1 MSIPASKV
9 ADLSQEFSGPLLQ
22 AGDTHY
28 DEVRQVHNGFVDKRP
43 ALIARC
49 RGVADIVAAVK
60 FARAADIPV
69 AVRGGGHNVSGRA
82 TIEGG
87 LMIDLSLLKGI
98 SVSPGTRRVRA
109 QGGVTWGEFNRETQ
123 VHGLATTGG
132 VVSTTG
138 IGGLTLGGG
147 LGWLL
152 GSQGLAIDNLR
163 AVELVT
169 ADGDVLMVSAEQH
182 PDLFWALRGGG
193 GNFGIAA
200 SLEYNLQPV
209 GPTIHG
215 GAVFHPFSAGED
227 MLRFYR
233 DMTESAPDDLT
244 LFAGFLHAPDGSG
257 NKLGAIVAAYCGPAD
272 GADQV
277 LKPLKSFGPP
287 AMDMLGPIS
296 YCQVNT
302 LFDAALPRGAR
313 NYWKSSFV
321 SGLTDDAIRAL
332 VDTYT
337 SVTSPMSQ
345 LLLEHFHGALTRVA
359 PDATAFPH
367 RQAGYNLVMISQWTA
382 PAEDQRH
389 VAWTRERYA
398 ALQPYARGARYSNYL
413 DHDDTADAAVA
424 AYGGNYTRL
433 QQIKAKYDPDNF
445 FRQNLNVKPAEPS
458 RPGAAAERPAAA
470 GEAGRLAP

>member
-1 MSIPASKV
+1 MSIPASRV
-9 ADLSQEFSGPLLQ
+9 TDLSNIFSGPLLQ
-22 AGDTHY
+22 PGDTQY
-28 DEVRQVHNGFVDKRP
+28 DETRQVHNGFVDKRP

-49 RGVADIVAAVK
+49 RGVADIVAAVN
-60 FARAADIPV
+60 FARANDIPV

-87 LMIDLSLLKGI
+87 MMIDLSLMKGI
-98 SVSPGTRRVRA
+98 MVSPAARRVRA

-123 VHGLATTGG
+123 IHGLATTGG

-147 LGWLL
+147 LGWLI
-152 GSQGLAIDNLR
+152 GTHGLAIDNLR
-163 AVELVT
+163 SVELVT
-169 ADGDVLMVSAEQH
+169 ADGQVRTVSAEEH

-200 SLEYNLQPV
+200 SLEYKLHPV

-215 GAVFHPFSAGED
+215 GAVFHPFSAAED
-227 MLRFYR
+227 VLRFYR
-233 DMTESAPDDLT
+233 DLSASAPDELT
-244 LFAGFLHAPDGSG
+244 LFAGLLHAPDGSA
-257 NKLGAIVAAYCGPAD
+257 KLAGIVAAYCGPAD
-272 GADQV
+272 RAEQA
-277 LKPLKSFGPP
+277 LKPLRSFGPP
-287 AMDMLGPIS
+287 AMDLLGPIS
-296 YCQVNT
+296 YCQINT

-313 NYWKSSFV
+313 NYWKSTFLNA
-321 SGLTDDAIRAL
+321 LTDEAIHAI
-332 VDTYT
+332 VDSYA

-367 RQAGYNLVMISQWTA
+367 RQAGYNLVMITQWTT

-398 ALQPYARGARYSNYL
+398 ALQPFARGARYSNYL
-413 DHDDTADAAVA
+413 DHDDTTDAAAA
-424 AYGGNYTRL
+424 AYGANYARL
-433 QQIKAKYDPDNF
+433 QQIKATFDPDNF
-445 FRQNLNVKPAEPS
+445 FRQNLNIKPAAAAASE
-458 RPGAAAERPAAA
+458 RPGAASADARATVP
-470 GEAGRLAP
+470 

>member
-1 MSIPASKV
+1 MSIAAAKV
-9 ADLSQEFSGPLLQ
+9 TDLANVFAGVLLQ
-22 AGDTHY
+22 PGDTHY
-28 DEVRQVHNGFVDKRP
+28 DETRQVHNAFVDKRP

-60 FARAADIPV
+60 FARANDVPV

-87 LMIDLSLLKGI
+87 MMIDLSLMKGI
-98 SVSPGTRRVRA
+98 MVSPAARRVRA

-152 GSQGLAIDNLR
+152 GTHGLAIDNLLS
-163 AVELVT
+163 VELVT
-169 ADGDVLMVSAEQH
+169 ADGSVLTASASEH

-200 SLEYNLQPV
+200 SLEYELHPV
-209 GPTIHG
+209 GPVIHG
-215 GAVFHPFSAGED
+215 GAVFHPFSAAEE

-233 DMTESAPDDLT
+233 DTSANAPDELT
-244 LFAGFLHAPDGSG
+244 LFAGLLHAPDGSG
-257 NKLGAIVAAYCGPAD
+257 AKLAGIVAAYNGPAD
-272 GADQV
+272 RADQA

-287 AMDMLGPIS
+287 AMDLLGPIP
-296 YCQVNT
+296 YCQINT

-313 NYWKSSFV
+313 NYWKSTFL
-321 SGLTDDAIRAL
+321 GALTDDAIRAI
-332 VDTYT
+332 VDAYA

-367 RQAGYNLVMISQWTA
+367 RQAGYNLVMVSQWMTA
-382 PAEDQRH
+382 AEDQRH

-398 ALQPYARGARYSNYL
+398 ALQPFARAARYSNYL
-413 DHDDTADAAVA
+413 DHDDTADAAAA
-424 AYGGNYTRL
+424 AYGENYPRL

-445 FRQNLNVKPAEPS
+445 FRQNLNIRPAVAAVSE
-458 RPGAAAERPAAA
+458 RPGAASGDAQAA
-470 GEAGRLAP
+470 RT